1 MASLARSKTSGR
13 SSARFTGTKGDNR
26 RSSSV
31 GRTMLGR
38 TNIKLAPIRSGS
50 LVPREIAFGLTP
62 KMEKAMKMDRMAKS
76 FGGGPLTG

>member
-13 SSARFTGTKGDNR
+13 SSARFTGTKG
-26 RSSSV
+26 
-31 GRTMLGR
+31 
-38 TNIKLAPIRSGS
+38 
-50 LVPREIAFGLTP
+50 EIAFGLTP